1 MPGIMTSTMQEETR
15 MYATSPDWYHWFKL
29 VVLGHGQLSL
39 TRLLRIT
46 RENLL
51 ESPPFGRVPLNSAGA
66 PVYPYDIFG
75 CRPSGYSDA
84 QGNVLDN
91 T

>member
-1 MPGIMTSTMQEETR
+1 M
-15 MYATSPDWYHWFKL
+15 
-29 VVLGHGQLSL
+29 
-39 TRLLRIT
+39 T